1 MILDFYIPGEP
12 ERTTAQEGH
21 RLSRGHYYTDPKIKA
36 VRQGLIEEL
45 KPNAPEE
52 PIAGPVHLRIDFFF
66 GTSDVKKQGCWKVTR
81 PDTDNLIKLMKDCMT
96 EAGFGRTTARCAWKW
111 SRKPGCRRT
120 RPARGSSCTRCRRT
134 DREDRHGTGTDHG
147 HGGQGPDTDAGCL
160 AQTTSALRN
169 AGLQAAG

>member
-21 RLSRGHYYTDPKIKA
+21 RWTRGHYYTDPKIKA

-52 PIAGPVHLRIDFFF
+52 PIMGPVHLRIDFFF

-81 PDTDNLIKLMKDCMT
+81 PDTDNMIKLMKDCMT
-96 EAGFGRTTARCAWKW
+96 EAGFWKDDSQVCMEVVSKTW
-111 SRKPGCRRT
+111 VPEDE
-120 RPARGSSCTRCRRT
+120 ACTRI
-134 DREDRHGTGTDHG
+134 
-147 HGGQGPDTDAGCL
+147 QL
-160 AQTTSALRN
+160 YQMQTH
-169 AGLQAAG
+169 